1 MRVGLRYYV
10 FQSRRDVTICSP
22 ARKCRVTQPKKFE
35 SRRDGTMANSYVSNH
50 VHIVFSTKNRTRM
63 INEELQPKLWA
74 YMAGILKNHGMRAI
88 AIGGIEEHV
97 PPLINLWAKFVIPK
111 TRQVLKDN

>member
-74 YMAGILKNHGMRAI
+74 YMAGILNNHGMRPIPI
-88 AIGGIEEHV
+88 ARIQHPFH
-97 PPLINLWAKFVIPK
+97 PPLNLSPLFCISQ
-111 TRQVLKDN
+111 TLSL